1 MTLIA
6 SPLRYPGGKARLFP
20 FVADLIIRNS
30 LYNSCY
36 REPYAGGAGLA
47 LNLLFGGF
55 CKSIGLNDIDISI
68 YSFWRSVLHY
78 NEEFCDLVAHA
89 PLNIDEWYRQKEI
102 WQNPHD
108 ASELSLGFATYY
120 LNRTNRSGIIE
131 GAGPIGGYQQLG
143 NYKIDARFNRDAQ
156 ITLLRYIGSA
166 RDVIEVSDD
175 DASDYLARHL
185 TGDDLLYLDPPYY
198 VRGRKLY
205 RNFYD
210 HADHA
215 LIANIMR
222 HTAGNWIVSY
232 DDTPPI
238 RELYSWSTPIE
249 LRLRYTAGTSAI
261 GDEVLYIGP
270 ALHSPN
276 LEALAA

>member
-1 MTLIA
+1 
-6 SPLRYPGGKARLFP
+6 
-20 FVADLIIRNS
+20 
-30 LYNSCY
+30 
-36 REPYAGGAGLA
+36 
-47 LNLLFGGF
+47 
-55 CKSIGLNDIDISI
+55 
-68 YSFWRSVLHY
+68 
-78 NEEFCDLVAHA
+78 
-89 PLNIDEWYRQKEI
+89 
-102 WQNPHD
+102 
-108 ASELSLGFATYY
+108 
-120 LNRTNRSGIIE
+120 
-131 GAGPIGGYQQLG
+131 
-143 NYKIDARFNRDAQ
+143 
-156 ITLLRYIGSA
+156 
-166 RDVIEVSDD
+166 VIEVSDD